1 MENKIVT
8 GSFLNERLGQEAKI
22 YLDERFDDEQE
33 YKVYSDG
40 SIDNIQG
47 HQVAYDFVTDE
58 VLEELGLKEVI

>member
-33 YKVYSDG
+33 YIVYSDG

-47 HQVAYDFVTDE
+47 QQVAYDFVTDE
-58 VLEELGLKEVI
+58 VLEELGLN